1 MPRAEQLAVP
11 AAYGSPATLLAWNAV
26 ERRLAAALHYF
37 LVSVRPSGRPHVV
50 AIDGLW
56 IDGRLYFGGS
66 PTTVWQR
73 NLRADPNV
81 TVHLD
86 DARSAVILEGICRI
100 EEPGKEGAAALV
112 AASQKKYGY
121 AAPESAYRAG
131 VWAFTP
137 SVGRAWTDLTVDAT
151 RYVFD
156 AL

>member
-1 MPRAEQLAVP
+1 MPRTEQLTVP
-11 AAYGSPATLLAWNAV
+11 AEYGSPATLLDWSIV
-26 ERRLAAALHYF
+26 DRRLADAPHYW
-37 LVSVRPSGRPHVV
+37 LVTVKRSGRPHVV

-73 NLRADPNV
+73 SLRADPNV

-86 DARSAVILEGICRI
+86 DSRSAVILEGACQV
-100 EEPGKEGAAALV
+100 EEPGRDGAAALV
-112 AASQKKYGY
+112 AASNRKYGY
-121 AAPESAYRAG
+121 AAPASAYLAG